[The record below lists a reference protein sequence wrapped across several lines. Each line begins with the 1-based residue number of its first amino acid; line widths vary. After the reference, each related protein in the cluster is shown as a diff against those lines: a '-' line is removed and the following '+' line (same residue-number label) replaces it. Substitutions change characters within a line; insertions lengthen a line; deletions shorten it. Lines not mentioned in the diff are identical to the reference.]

1 MGPSVFRRPV
11 PSVLTADS
19 RVIAVLRAR
28 HASAYAPVIESLIA
42 GGVTL
47 IELTLTTA
55 AVIDHLP
62 GLRRAFGQDAN
73 IGVGTV
79 VDLDNAKL
87 VLDTGAQFLVTPT
100 VNTNV
105 IAAAVD
111 RGVPIFPGGLTPT
124 ELFTGWTAGATAV
137 KVFPASTV
145 GPGYFAQLRGPFPE
159 MELVPSGG
167 IGLDDAPAW
176 MVAGAMA
183 VSIGGPLLRDA
194 FEGGSLPQLTERC
207 RRVTALVAEAY
218 DASSS
223 SSRR

>member
-1 MGPSVFRRPV
+1 MGPPLLQRPV
-11 PSVLTADS
+11 PSALTADS
-19 RVIAVLRAR
+19 RVVAVLRAR
-28 HASAYAPVIESLIA
+28 HARAYSPVIESLLA

-55 AVIDHLP
+55 GVVDHLP

-79 VDLDNAKL
+79 VDPDEAKL
-87 VLDTGAQFLVTPT
+87 VLDAGAQFLVTPT
-100 VNTNV
+100 VDTDV

-111 RGVPIFPGGLTPT
+111 RGVPVFPGGLTPT

-145 GPGYFAQLRGPFPE
+145 GPGYCAQLRGPFPQ

-167 IGLDDAPAW
+167 VGLDDAPAW
-176 MVAGAMA
+176 ITAGAMA
-183 VSIGGPLLRDA
+183 VSIGGPLLKDA
-194 FEGGSLPQLTERC
+194 FEGGSLSQLTERC

-218 DASSS
+218 DARPR

>member
-1 MGPSVFRRPV
+1 MGPSVLQRPV
-11 PSVLTADS
+11 PVPLTADS

-55 AVIDHLP
+55 AVVDHLP
-62 GLRRAFGQDAN
+62 GLQRAFGQNAK

-79 VDLDNAKL
+79 VNPADAKL
-87 VLDTGAQFLVTPT
+87 VLDAGAQFLVTPT
-100 VNTNV
+100 VNLDV
-105 IAAAVD
+105 IAAALD
-111 RGVPIFPGGLTPT
+111 RRVPIFPGGLTPT
-124 ELFTGWTAGATAV
+124 ELFTGWSAGATAV

-167 IGLDDAPAW
+167 IGLDDAAAW
-176 MVAGAMA
+176 MAAGAMA
-183 VSIGGPLLRDA
+183 VSIGGPLIKDA
-194 FEGGSLPQLTERC
+194 FEGGSLPELTERC

-218 DASSS
+218 DAISTRN
-223 SSRR
+223 RR